1 MKLGLKRWFSILMI
15 GWSVFCTLTAW
26 AQSPVSVTTEVDKS
40 TITIGEPFEVKF
52 LIKHDS
58 DIKIINSIGTRQLE
72 GFKIKDQEVIA
83 PFTEGMQTVEGRT
96 FKLTV
101 YELGEH
107 VIPATEISFLDDGQ
121 IQKSVFSQPV
131 TINVLSVDP
140 NKPVGSDIRG
150 LKGIKFIQSVI
161 AKVFFG
167 ILISAAALGLVLILF
182 IRFKKRQ
189 LIDEDKLLTP
199 GERALKALTELER
212 SGSAAD
218 GLLKVYFA
226 GVSFILRK
234 YLEEQFGFPALEST
248 TREINRMITGKN
260 WDPSILKMLVKVLE
274 ECDTVK
280 FTDYRPPQNSLF
292 QIGKKAEEIVN
303 LTQVMTDSTEVATAQ
318 KVL

>member
-1 MKLGLKRWFSILMI
+1 MQLGLKRWFGVLMI
-15 GWSVFCTLTAW
+15 GASVFFTLTAW
-26 AQSPVSVTTEVDKS
+26 AETPVSVTAEVNKL

-52 LIKHDS
+52 LIKHDP
-58 DIKIINSIGTRQLE
+58 DIKIINSIGSKQLE
-72 GFKIKDQEVIA
+72 GFKVKSNEVIA

-96 FKLTV
+96 FKLTA

-107 VIPATEISFLDDGQ
+107 VIPATEISFLGDDQ

-131 TINVLSVDP
+131 TVSVLSVDP

-167 ILISAAALGLVLILF
+167 ALIGGAVLALALF
-182 IRFKKRQ
+182 LFFKFKKRK

-199 GERALKALTELER
+199 GERAIKALGILER
-212 SGSAAD
+212 SGSATD
-218 GLLKVYFA
+218 GQSKVYFA
-226 GVSFILRK
+226 GISSILRK
-234 YLEEQFGFPALEST
+234 YLEEQFRFPALEST
-248 TREINRMITGKN
+248 TREINRMISGKN
-260 WDPSILKMLVKVLE
+260 WDPSILKMLVRVLE

-280 FTDYRPPQNSLF
+280 FTDYRPAQNSLL

-303 LTQVMTDSTEVATAQ
+303 LTQAMTDSVEVATT
-318 KVL
+318 